1 MPMHQLHL
9 LRHAKSSWDDDAD
22 DHARPLNKRGRE
34 AARLIGE
41 ALPKSVGAL
50 DLVLCSSAL
59 RARET
64 AELTLAGFAVP
75 PRVLYEDGLY
85 LATAGTLVQ
94 RLCQLHE
101 HNDAVMVVGH
111 NPGLHELAVTLAA
124 PASAGFSTLANGKF
138 PTGVRCRF
146 VIGTSWTEIGGT
158 RHRLVDYVTV
168 KSLGGVD

>member
-1 MPMHQLHL
+1 MHQLHL

-41 ALPKSVGAL
+41 SLPKVIGGL

-59 RARET
+59 RTRET
-64 AELTLAGFAVP
+64 AELALAGLRPA

-85 LATAGTLVQ
+85 LASQTGLLQ
-94 RLCQLHE
+94 RLRELDE
-101 HNDAVMVVGH
+101 HDDNVMVIGH
-111 NPGLHELAVTLAA
+111 NPGLHEMAIALAA
-124 PASAGFSTLANGKF
+124 PGSVGFSSLANGKF
-138 PTGVRCRF
+138 PTGVRVRF
-146 VIGTSWTEIGGT
+146 AIATSWAEIDGT

-168 KSLGGVD
+168 KSLGGED